1 PRAGVYG
8 DARANLLEDRIPGL
22 APAAIRRLAHRLDAC
37 RGRRGRGRAGRR
49 QSGTR
54 LPLGLRRGPSEYR
67 DGVRRDPH
75 ADRSR
80 RHSLSRRD
88 PGGAARAPLPAAAR
102 AQRGVVPNPLTA
114 ARLSSSAK
122 ADDPVIAGPD
132 EDTASALRAAT

>member
-1 PRAGVYG
+1 
-8 DARANLLEDRIPGL
+8 
-22 APAAIRRLAHRLDAC
+22 APAPPPAPLRRLAHALAAC
-37 RGRRGRGRAGRR
+37 RGRRGGGRAGRR

-88 PGGAARAPLPAAAR
+88 SGRAARAPLPAAAR

-132 EDTASALRAAT
+132 EGTAAALMAAT